1 MALCGINS
9 SAKKVNS
16 NMKEGTLITR
26 HLTINRF
33 YYIILLFIFASFTNR
48 EVKVVYLWHQHRFD
62 NLPEKKL
69 KTTVITEKNGIQEK
83 SEDSLSLN
91 QMGRFISFSGYIT
104 IYASFKS
111 SYSLPNFNEIS
122 THIKINTP
130 DTLFYKNQQWSSVKD
145 GVITSLPLIT
155 ISYDMTDEHKK
166 ILGYDCI
173 KFNASNDLNK
183 EYYEI
188 WACKTLP
195 KTLLPIAGLKEF
207 KYGILEMKEKSG
219 LWDVKAIEID

>member
-1 MALCGINS
+1 
-9 SAKKVNS
+9 
-16 NMKEGTLITR
+16 MKEGTLITR

-130 DTLFYKNQQWSSVKD
+130 DTLFYKNQQWSSVED

-155 ISYDMTDEHKK
+155 ISYDMTDEH
-166 ILGYDCI
+166 
-173 KFNASNDLNK
+173 
-183 EYYEI
+183 
-188 WACKTLP
+188 
-195 KTLLPIAGLKEF
+195 
-207 KYGILEMKEKSG
+207 
-219 LWDVKAIEID
+219 